1 MTQAICFACVNLI
14 INSLKPIIMYYFFV
28 VCMFIAAYT
37 HNALALCVTA
47 IPVIVHVTK
56 MLYRISKKTD

>member
-1 MTQAICFACVNLI
+1 
-14 INSLKPIIMYYFFV
+14 MYYFFV